1 MSHHTKDKGD
11 IGVLEVQADI
21 GRQGFIVLHPLTEHS
36 PFDIVAY
43 KNGKFTRIQVR
54 YCTAKN
60 TAKGPKIEVRLRNSW
75 NDRYGTHWRDM
86 DKQNVDM
93 LAIYCPQTRQ
103 CSYVDPKTVRKSL
116 TLRLEHMKDFAALL
130 P

>member
-1 MSHHTKDKGD
+1 MKHHTKDKGD
-11 IGVLEVQADI
+11 VGVLEVQADI
-21 GRQGFIVLHPLTEHS
+21 ARQGFTVLHPLTEHS

-54 YCTAKN
+54 YCS
-60 TAKGPKIEVRLRNSW
+60 AKGTKVEARLRNSW
-75 NDRYGTHWRDM
+75 NDRHGTHWKEI
-86 DKQNVDM
+86 DKESIDV

-103 CSYVDPKTVRKSL
+103 CSYIDPKTVGKSV
-116 TLRLEHMKDFAALL
+116 TLRLERMKDFSALL